1 MRIGLVLDNPKRDL
15 TGLCLI
21 AYHLLQQ
28 RHDVFIIPMY
38 DQGSDMPFLQLDA
51 IVVNYARTSNV
62 DLLKTYKQLGMTIF
76 VLDTEGGLMPDFGQ
90 GSPEF
95 WAERVRE
102 IGAPSFIDHYIFWGT
117 RHYQAYR
124 KHSGIE
130 EKRLHVAGSPRH
142 DICHPKWRPTLQHS
156 RSGFILVNLNFPLI
170 NPWWGTA
177 HVSVDQNSIVC
188 GSARQEMSNTAKV
201 IPVDVEK
208 AHRFQDELL
217 FTLNELLRTM
227 RSLAFA
233 NPDRTFV
240 VRPHPF
246 ENQEVYKA
254 FFAPNANVV
263 VDGSGEVMSV
273 IKAADLVLHLNC
285 GTSVETRLLGKA
297 PVSLE
302 FLNSEVVK
310 YNVSVPSNISYPV
323 KGIEELDALV
333 KDPDA
338 IPAPYKEMGPYCQE
352 LKPWFG
358 ELDGKAA
365 ERAAS
370 IIAHHV
376 VLHPRIT
383 SIAFGLRGLSSCQ
396 AHPKVRHLILGAA
409 ALLFGSR
416 RVAAF
421 RNTLRPQRAMKYTD
435 ASSIQEKIQGFAQC
449 DGGLLASSVNF
460 AHHALTGFEMST
472 IHLAPLEPIG
482 AKSS

>member
-38 DQGSDMPFLQLDA
+38 DQGSDVPFLQLDA
-51 IVVNYARTSNV
+51 IVVNYARTTNV
-62 DLLKTYKQLGMTIF
+62 ELLKTYKRLGMTIF
-76 VLDTEGGLMPDFGQ
+76 VLDTEGGLMPDSGQ

-95 WAERVRE
+95 WAQRVQE
-102 IGAPSFIDHYIFWGT
+102 IGASLLIDHYIFWGT
-117 RHYQAYR
+117 RHYEAYR

-142 DICHPKWRPTLQHS
+142 DMCHPKWRPTLQHS

-170 NPWWGTA
+170 NPWWGEA
-177 HVSVDQNSIVC
+177 YVAADQESIGC
-188 GSARQEMSNTAKV
+188 PSAREEMSNTAKV
-201 IPVDVEK
+201 IPVDLQK

-217 FTLNELLRTM
+217 FTLNELVRTI
-227 RSLAFA
+227 RAVALA
-233 NPDRTFV
+233 NPDKSFV

-246 ENQEVYKA
+246 ENQEVYKEY
-254 FFAPNANVV
+254 FARNPNVL
-263 VDGSGEVMSV
+263 VDGAGEVMSF
-273 IKAADLVLHLNC
+273 IDAADLVLHLNC
-285 GTSVETRLLGKA
+285 GTSVETRLLGKV

-302 FLNSEVVK
+302 FLNSDAVK
-310 YNVSVPSNISYPV
+310 YNVTVPSKISYPV
-323 KGIEELDALV
+323 KGIEELDTLM
-333 KDPDA
+333 KNPDA
-338 IPAPYKEMGPYCQE
+338 IPASYRQMESSYQE

-370 IIAHHV
+370 IVAQHV
-376 VLHPRIT
+376 LPCPRT
-383 SIAFGLRGLSSCQ
+383 TKMSCGLRGLCSCQ
-396 AHPKVRHLILGAA
+396 VHPKGRHVILGAV

-421 RNTLRPQRAMKYTD
+421 RNMIRPQRAMKYTKVSAVRD
-435 ASSIQEKIQGFAQC
+435 KIKEFAQC
-449 DGGLLASSVNF
+449 DGGVLEFSITWARHS
-460 AHHALTGFEMST
+460 LTGFEMST
-472 IHLAPLEPIG
+472 IHLAPVCPSS
-482 AKSS
+482 AKP

>member
-38 DQGSDMPFLQLDA
+38 DQGSDVPFLHLDA

-62 DLLKTYKQLGMTIF
+62 ELLKTYKRLGIMIF
-76 VLDTEGGLMPDFGQ
+76 VLDTEGGLMPDSGQ

-95 WAERVRE
+95 WAERVQK
-102 IGAPSFIDHYIFWGT
+102 IGASSFIDHYIFWGT
-117 RHYQAYR
+117 RHYEAYV

-142 DICHPKWRPTLQHS
+142 DVCHPKWRPTLRHPCF
-156 RSGFILVNLNFPLI
+156 GFILVNLNFPLI
-170 NPWWGTA
+170 NPWWGQA
-177 HVSVDQNSIVC
+177 HVSADQNGIVC
-188 GSARQEMSNTAKV
+188 GSARDEMSNTAKV
-201 IPVDVEK
+201 IPLDLQK

-217 FTLNELLRTM
+217 STLNELLRTV
-227 RSLAFA
+227 RAVALA
-233 NPDRTFV
+233 NPDRSFV

-254 FFAPNANVV
+254 FFARNANVL
-263 VDGSGEVMSV
+263 VDGAGEVMSV

-285 GTSVETRLLGKA
+285 GTSVETRLLGKV

-302 FLNSEVVK
+302 FLNSDAVK
-310 YNVSVPSNISYPV
+310 YNVSVPSKISYPV
-323 KGIEELDALV
+323 KGIDELNALM
-333 KDPDA
+333 KNPDI
-338 IPAPYKEMGPYCQE
+338 IPAPYRQMESSYQE

-370 IIAHHV
+370 IVAEHV
-376 VLHPRIT
+376 MPSPRT
-383 SIAFGLRGLSSCQ
+383 TRMSCGLRGLCSCQ
-396 AHPKVRHLILGAA
+396 MHPKGRHVILGAV

-421 RNTLRPQRAMKYTD
+421 RNMIRPQRAMKYAD
-435 ASSIQEKIQGFAQC
+435 LSAVRDKIEEFAQC
-449 DGGLLASSVNF
+449 DGGVLEFSTTWARHS
-460 AHHALTGFEMST
+460 LTGFEMST
-472 IHLAPLEPIG
+472 MHLAPVGPISAEP
-482 AKSS
+482 